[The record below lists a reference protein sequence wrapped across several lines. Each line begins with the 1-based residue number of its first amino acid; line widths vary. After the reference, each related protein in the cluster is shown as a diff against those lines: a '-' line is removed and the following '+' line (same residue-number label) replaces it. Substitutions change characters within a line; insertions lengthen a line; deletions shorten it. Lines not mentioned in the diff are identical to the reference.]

1 MSEEQI
7 ILNKTDKANS
17 WETGATGNRWK
28 FYFNDVIDLL
38 EQIKKLKEAGFD
50 SFKLKWIA
58 PSKFGKIGNFL
69 FGNRV
74 VSFFYNSHFIIFAKK
89 C

>member
-38 EQIKKLKEAGFD
+38 EQIKKLKEAGFE
-50 SFKLKWIA
+50 IENA
-58 PSKFGKIGNFL
+58 PN
-69 FGNRV
+69 
-74 VSFFYNSHFIIFAKK
+74 
-89 C
+89 

>member
-1 MSEEQI
+1 M
-7 ILNKTDKANS
+7 LGKTNFFASSIEWHKHQNP
-17 WETGATGNRWK
+17 ETWIE
-28 FYFNDVIDLL
+28 F
-38 EQIKKLKEAGFD
+38 LKEAGFD